1 VALCGEIVDLGRSHL
16 LNQTNQVR
24 AVGEITIVKMKSR
37 ITLMRI
43 LVQMID
49 PLSVKGGATTFE
61 SVDFI
66 ALTEEELRE
75 VAPIL
80 SRDASN

>member
-1 VALCGEIVDLGRSHL
+1 
-16 LNQTNQVR
+16 
-24 AVGEITIVKMKSR
+24 MKSR